1 MADELKPLSEGPAM
15 CLGGDYGTNFQS
27 RVSSGNCSARWFRW
41 LCHYRHVSSRKDM
54 KHYPA
59 KDLSF

>member
-27 RVSSGNCSARWFRW
+27 HVSSGNCSAPWF
-41 LCHYRHVSSRKDM
+41 LVVVS
-54 KHYPA
+54 
-59 KDLSF
+59 LSSCVLT